1 MIATTTATGWGAR
14 RTCVEDCRHRRR
26 CRRRRRRDC
35 YLPTADGTACN
46 DHDYYYDD
54 DCRREVPPDNGRRTT
69 SHSGRGGCRRHP
81 PRAGC
86 GAPVAVFAVAVRD
99 GPPVSVGHAVAIAIR
114 RPLLLLLHRCHRGRR
129 LTIDAG
135 DAVAS
140 GGTGLA
146 PPASAA
152 TVAVIRHHRRVDRVE
167 PLYPRHVGRG
177 GNQYCFPLPP
187 PLPLAAP

>member
-1 MIATTTATGWGAR
+1 LRIVAVAVVVVIATSQLQTAPHATTTTTTTTTTAAEKTL
-14 RTCVEDCRHRRR
+14 RTMAAAPPPTTVE
-26 CRRRRRRDC
+26 
-35 YLPTADGTACN
+35 A
-46 DHDYYYDD
+46 
-54 DCRREVPPDNGRRTT
+54 VVV
-69 SHSGRGGCRRHP
+69 P

-99 GPPVSVGHAVAIAIR
+99 RPPVAVGHAVAIAVR
-114 RPLLLLLHRCHRGRR
+114 RPLLLLLHRCRRCCR

-135 DAVAS
+135 NAVAY

-152 TVAVIRHHRRVDRVE
+152 VVAIIHHHRRVDGIE
-167 PLYPRHVGRG
+167 PLHPHQVGRG

-187 PLPLAAP
+187 PLPLAAT